1 MKVSK
6 RQLKYII
13 NNYLNEAP
21 EDKGLS
27 DLSNLPEDENKDMT
41 PDLKSIGTGDL
52 GKNNIVNSIKDLWTD
67 AKKNPGDYHFP
78 VYAFARYLG
87 GESSDFTE
95 EELAKTKNGSKYIA
109 ELTRIL
115 DTAALPF
122 DGSYEN
128 GVKKNGYAMK
138 YKGKDVS
145 FYVVDYQ
152 VFLGQS
158 GKDNIGNAWFFAL
171 SDKGDLSQHLG
182 VTIGQAGVGGKQ
194 IAQSGITEDAL
205 LRPDLQNGEH
215 RLVNEFD
222 FTRLAPSEAK
232 DMTFGEVFS
241 FYLKDFKD
249 HLGKGASATLSYL
262 AGRTLNSLVDV
273 VADVTPFKY
282 DLVLKS
288 NMSSYPDVSE
298 YPFPKSAESFI
309 DGKTVDYAT
318 DQDTSPVD
326 KTPSDKRP
334 IDRDPYADASPGAF
348 F

>member
-1 MKVSK
+1 MKLSK
-6 RQLKYII
+6 RQLKTII

-21 EDKGLS
+21 EDQGLG
-27 DLSNLPEDENKDMT
+27 DVSNLPDDKTKNMSVKSMATGDKT
-41 PDLKSIGTGDL
+41 NIVKSI
-52 GKNNIVNSIKDLWTD
+52 KELWAD

-78 VYAFARYLG
+78 IYAFARYLG

-95 EELAKTKNGSKYIA
+95 EELAKTKNGPEYIA

-122 DGSYEN
+122 DGSYEDR
-128 GVKKNGYAMK
+128 VKKNGYAMK
-138 YKGKDVS
+138 YKGKDVI

-152 VFLGQS
+152 VFLGQG
-158 GKDNIGNAWFFAL
+158 GKGNISNAWYFAL
-171 SDKGDLSQHLG
+171 VNKGELKQHLG

-194 IAQSGITEDAL
+194 IAQNGITDDTL

-222 FTRLAPSEAK
+222 FTRLAPSQAK
-232 DMTFGEVFS
+232 EMTFGEVFS

-249 HLGKGASATLSYL
+249 HIGKGPGATMTYL
-262 AGRTLNSLVDV
+262 AGRTLNSLVGA
-273 VADVTPFKY
+273 VADVAPFKY
-282 DLVLKS
+282 DLILKS
-288 NMSSYPDVSE
+288 NVSNFPDASE
-298 YPFPKSAESFI
+298 YPFPKSAETLI

-318 DQDTSPVD
+318 GQDSTPVD
-326 KTPSDKRP
+326 KTPSNKKPVDK
-334 IDRDPYADASPGAF
+334 DPYADASPGAF

>member
-6 RQLKYII
+6 RQLKNII
-13 NNYLNEAP
+13 NDYLNEAP
-21 EDKGLS
+21 EDSVLV
-27 DLSNLPEDENKDMT
+27 DTRDNENKDVT
-41 PDLKSIGTGDL
+41 SNLKNISTGD
-52 GKNNIVNSIKDLWTD
+52 KTNIVKSIKDLWAD

-95 EELAKTKNGSKYIA
+95 EELAKTKNGSKYLA

-115 DTAALPF
+115 DAAALPF
-122 DGSYEN
+122 DGSYEK

-138 YKGKDVS
+138 YKGKDVI

-152 VFLGQS
+152 VFLGQA
-158 GKDNIGNAWFFAL
+158 GKDNIGNAWYFAL
-171 SDKGDLSQHLG
+171 INKGELKQHLG

-194 IAQSGITEDAL
+194 IAQNGITDDTL

-222 FTRLAPSEAK
+222 FTRLAPSEAQQ
-232 DMTFGEVFS
+232 MTFGEVFS
-241 FYLKDFKD
+241 FYLKDLLD

-262 AGRTLNSLVDV
+262 AGRTLNSIVGA
-273 VADVTPFKY
+273 VADVAPFKY
-282 DLVLKS
+282 DLILKS
-288 NMSSYPDVSE
+288 NVSSYPDMSE

-318 DQDTSPVD
+318 GQDSSPVD
-326 KTPSDKRP
+326 KTPSNKKP
-334 IDRDPYADASPGAF
+334 IDRDPYAEASPGAF